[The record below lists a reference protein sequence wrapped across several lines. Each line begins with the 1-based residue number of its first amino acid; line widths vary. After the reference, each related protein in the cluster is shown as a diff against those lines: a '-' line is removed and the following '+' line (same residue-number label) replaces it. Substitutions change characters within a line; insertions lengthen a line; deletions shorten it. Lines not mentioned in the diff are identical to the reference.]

1 MSGQQAAA
9 PPAATEVLLRVNGI
23 QAAFGI
29 EFGLDSPR
37 ANESR
42 ATDPYRQA
50 NVSYSL
56 VQRRDGQV
64 VRHTLIDC
72 GMGVVPSLLEFE
84 HTHGVHV
91 VHEVLLTHPHFD
103 HFAQLD
109 WLSMC
114 LLRSG
119 RADQPRPLPI
129 YASQECWEGGPGRVH
144 RYLAER
150 SDFRPFQAGQPLVLG
165 NIVVTFFAVDHGP
178 KAPGALGFVVQHG
191 GRKVVITGDFLR
203 VPDEDNPLLFDADL
217 VFFDANTWHPA
228 DWTGH
233 HSVLGNLRLVEKWRP
248 KRAYMIHYSGYEDRE
263 HPDDPIN
270 GSMGMERLRQEL
282 QRVAGGRDIRPAEHG
297 MILGDTAPWP
307 GSHPGELRCPKS
319 R

>member
-1 MSGQQAAA
+1 M
-9 PPAATEVLLRVNGI
+9 TELLLRINGI
-23 QAAFGI
+23 QAAFGF

-37 ANESR
+37 ANEGR
-42 ATDPYRQA
+42 AANPYRQA

-56 VQRRDGQV
+56 VQRQGGKV

-84 HTHGVHV
+84 QSHGVNV

-119 RADQPRPLPI
+119 RPDQLRPLPI
-129 YASQECWEGGPGRVH
+129 YASQECWESGPNRVH

-150 SDFRPFQAGQPLVLG
+150 SDFRALVPDNTVVLG
-165 NIVVTFFAVDHGP
+165 DLTVTPIDVDHGP
-178 KAPGALGFVVQHG
+178 KAPGALGFVIQHCD
-191 GRKVVITGDFLR
+191 RKIVITGDFLH
-203 VPDEDNPLLFDADL
+203 VPEEDNPLLFDADVMFL
-217 VFFDANTWHPA
+217 DANTWHPA
-228 DWTGH
+228 EQSRH
-233 HSVLGNLRLVEKWRP
+233 QSVLGNLPLIDKLRP

-263 HPDDPIN
+263 HAGDRIN
-270 GSMGMERLRQEL
+270 GPLGTEQFRQEL
-282 QRVAGGRDIRPAEHG
+282 HEVAGGLDIQPAEHG
-297 MILGDTAPWP
+297 MVLGDTVPWP
-307 GSHPGELRCPKS
+307 E
-319 R
+319 